1 MLTKLRRRIG
11 IWIFR
16 RRRIKAYIR
25 ARRTRLRAPETAP
38 KSSRTIYVIVHGTW
52 GRKAEQTWAAAEAL
66 QGIGTGAPN
75 VDVDE
80 GRIRVPVG
88 NEGAEALRDSSRRL
102 DEQKIKLS
110 GFAVHR
116 PTLDDVFMALTGH
129 AAEDGSGPEP
139 EPAEKRSRRSRKESV

>member
-1 MLTKLRRRIG
+1 MVDVGKIIAEGTSDQLKDQIGGEVLELTV
-11 IWIFR
+11 
-16 RRRIKAYIR
+16 
-25 ARRTRLRAPETAP
+25 EDTA
-38 KSSRTIYVIVHGTW
+38 
-52 GRKAEQTWAAAEAL
+52 QTWAAAEAL

-102 DEQKIKLS
+102 DEQKIKLA

-116 PTLDDVFMALTGH
+116 PTLDDVFMALTGQ
-129 AAEDGSGPEP
+129 AAEDGSDQPEQP
-139 EPAEKRSRRSRKESV
+139 EKRGRRGREEKA